1 MEVGQLNNIRI
12 AFIIQARM
20 QSTRLPGKILLPM
33 PIGTQFTLLGQII
46 NSLKL
51 SKVNAS
57 IFIATS
63 LNNEN
68 DILENIAKVNEV
80 NCYRGS
86 ENDVLSRFINILEMN
101 TFDVIVRLTADNP
114 IIDIEIMDKT
124 IEFHCISNKDYTN
137 TVGLPLGMNFEVIKA
152 DALLSL
158 KNKILSQ
165 EDREHVTLYL
175 KNSKEYSCQTS
186 FIDLKEDCKNARV
199 TIDYPS
205 DYLVVSSLFS
215 LHLETNIP
223 LGIEIINYANTKFPF
238 LLNSNKTNVQK
249 ANYQTLE
256 EEIDK
261 VIPVLEELE
270 FKKVVSL
277 LQIKKQK

>member
-1 MEVGQLNNIRI
+1 MEVGQLSNIRI

-20 QSTRLPGKILLPM
+20 QSTRLPGKILMPM

-51 SKVNAS
+51 SKANAS

-68 DILENIAKVNEV
+68 DILENVAKVNEV
-80 NCYRGS
+80 TCYRGS
-86 ENDVLSRFINILEMN
+86 ENDVLSRFISILEIN
-101 TFDVIVRLTADNP
+101 TFDVVVRLTADNP
-114 IIDIEIMDKT
+114 IIDIEILDKT

-186 FIDLKEDCKNARV
+186 FIDLNEDCKNARV

-205 DYLVVSSLFS
+205 DYLVVSK
-215 LHLETNIP
+215 P
-223 LGIEIINYANTKFPF
+223 KFH
-238 LLNSNKTNVQK
+238 
-249 ANYQTLE
+249 
-256 EEIDK
+256 
-261 VIPVLEELE
+261 
-270 FKKVVSL
+270 
-277 LQIKKQK
+277 

>member
-1 MEVGQLNNIRI
+1 MEVGQLSNIRI

-20 QSTRLPGKILLPM
+20 QSTRLPGKILMPM

-51 SKVNAS
+51 SKANAS

-68 DILENIAKVNEV
+68 DILENVAKVNEV
-80 NCYRGS
+80 TCYRGS
-86 ENDVLSRFINILEMN
+86 ENDVLSRFISILEIN
-101 TFDVIVRLTADNP
+101 TFDVVVRLTADNP
-114 IIDIEIMDKT
+114 IIDIEILDKT

-186 FIDLKEDCKNARV
+186 FIDLNEDCKNARV

-215 LHLETNIP
+215 LHLETKIP
-223 LGIEIINYANTKFPF
+223 LGIEIIKYTNIKYPF
-238 LLNSNKTNVQK
+238 LLKSNQSNVQK
-249 ANYQTLE
+249 ANYKTLDA
-256 EEIDK
+256 EIEK
-261 VIPVLEELE
+261 AIPVLEELE
-270 FKKVVSL
+270 FKRIVSL
-277 LQIKKQK
+277 LQTKQ

>member
-1 MEVGQLNNIRI
+1 MEVGQLSNIKI

-20 QSTRLPGKILLPM
+20 QSTRLPGKILMPM

-51 SKVNAS
+51 SKANAS

-68 DILENIAKVNEV
+68 DILENVAKVNEV
-80 NCYRGS
+80 TCYRGS
-86 ENDVLSRFINILEMN
+86 ENDVLSRFISILEIN
-101 TFDVIVRLTADNP
+101 TFDVVVRLTADNP
-114 IIDIEIMDKT
+114 IIDIEILDKT

-186 FIDLKEDCKNARV
+186 FIDLNEDCKNARV

-215 LHLETNIP
+215 LHLETKIP
-223 LGIEIINYANTKFPF
+223 LGIEIIKYTNIKYPF
-238 LLNSNKTNVQK
+238 LLKSNQSNVQK
-249 ANYQTLE
+249 ANYKTLDA
-256 EEIDK
+256 EIEK
-261 VIPVLEELE
+261 AIPVLEELE
-270 FKKVVSL
+270 FKRIVSL
-277 LQIKKQK
+277 LQTKQ